1 MAIHL
6 HRARMMNEGNIGA
19 LLFPD
24 VKKKYDG
31 EKKYF
36 FRLPKDYHK
45 ENMSKMRK
53 KEHDLQS
60 KIEEERN
67 QPKSKF
73 LYSS

>member
-1 MAIHL
+1 VL
-6 HRARMMNEGNIGA
+6 CSSLTSGKSEEETT
-19 LLFPD
+19 LFIIA
-24 VKKKYDG
+24 
-31 EKKYF
+31 

-67 QPKSKF
+67 QPKSMCFIFF
-73 LYSS
+73 LM